1 MHGEWGE
8 IYQTFH
14 KNLMTHLIDQVAQ
27 LVKVKFSGLEG
38 SHDWFHIQRVWQTA
52 LHLQSIEGG
61 NADEISLAALL
72 HDYSDHKYNGGDF
85 DAGSR
90 EVLKL
95 LQKLNCPFELAD
107 RVAKIVQVVSYK
119 GALVSDEATSI
130 EGKIVRDADRLDAI
144 GAIGIARAFS
154 YGGSKARPLFDPTI
168 PPLLHATK
176 EEYAASKSHTINHF
190 HEKLILLKDRMET
203 AAARKIAEERHAF
216 MLQFLTQFEREWT
229 LG

>member
-1 MHGEWGE
+1 
-8 IYQTFH
+8 
-14 KNLMTHLIDQVAQ
+14 MTYLINQVVQ
-27 LVKVKFSGLEG
+27 LVKAKFQDLEG
-38 SHDWFHIQRVWQTA
+38 SHDWFHIERVWQTA
-52 LHLQSIEGG
+52 LYLQSKEGG
-61 NADEISLAALL
+61 NLDEISLAALL

-90 EVLKL
+90 EVLNVL
-95 LQKLNCPFELAD
+95 NQLNCPFELAD

-154 YGGSKARPLFDPTI
+154 YGGSKERPLYDPSI

-176 EEYAASKSHTINHF
+176 EEYAAAKSHTINHF
-190 HEKLILLKDRMET
+190 HEKLLLLKDRMET
-203 AAARKIAEERHAF
+203 TTARLLAEERHQF
-216 MLQFLTQFEREWT
+216 MIDFLKQFEKEWN
-229 LG
+229 LESKA